1 MLEVTG
7 GFGHKRGFL
16 RLKASCLFVFSWHN
30 VCQRSPPENT
40 AACDHPRPRARVE
53 TLLALGIGGFVTGPA
68 GPETWQPSRCST
80 PSLGAWPCLRGAS
93 APALPVHQGAQCD
106 VVWGFTRSKI
116 GPAGIGLMVSR
127 SPYQGLAR
135 VLLSILAV
143 ISLRSAGPGYEV
155 NFDAV
160 SILVTVPA
168 CDCST
173 PCRGAQLCTQL
184 HVFSHICMYAPRP
197 RLCLR
202 SQIGS
207 RPLIQT
213 RARRDIRQSVTG
225 AFGLSEGASFR
236 GFCEDEIVSLS
247 CLACFTRPAAGKH
260 GKTAT
265 AFVGLDVGT
274 R

>member
-1 MLEVTG
+1 ML
-7 GFGHKRGFL
+7 F
-16 RLKASCLFVFSWHN
+16 AFSRHIVPKN
-30 VCQRSPPENT
+30 TSGST
-40 AACDHPRPRARVE
+40 AACDHPRPRAGVD
-53 TLLALGIGGFVTGPA
+53 TLLALGIGGFVTGPT
-68 GPETWQPSRCST
+68 GPGTWQPSWCST

-135 VLLSILAV
+135 GLLPILHLAV
-143 ISLRSAGPGYEV
+143 ISLRSAGPGYEGILT
-155 NFDAV
+155 V
-160 SILVTVPA
+160 SILVTVSA

-184 HVFSHICMYAPRP
+184 HVFSPIRMYAPRP

-225 AFGLSEGASFR
+225 AFGVSEGASFR
-236 GFCEDEIVSLS
+236 CFLRGRDRLPLLLGLFYAAS
-247 CLACFTRPAAGKH
+247 CRKTRKNRDSI
-260 GKTAT
+260 
-265 AFVGLDVGT
+265 LWS
-274 R
+274 RR

>member
-1 MLEVTG
+1 M
-7 GFGHKRGFL
+7 
-16 RLKASCLFVFSWHN
+16 LFVFSRHIVPKN
-30 VCQRSPPENT
+30 TSGST
-40 AACDHPRPRARVE
+40 AACDHPRPRAGVD
-53 TLLALGIGGFVTGPA
+53 TLLALGIGGFVTGPT
-68 GPETWQPSRCST
+68 GPGTWQPSWSST

-135 VLLSILAV
+135 VLLPILHLAV
-143 ISLRSAGPGYEV
+143 ISLRSAGPGYEL
-155 NFDAV
+155 NFGAV
-160 SILVTVPA
+160 SILVTVSA

-184 HVFSHICMYAPRP
+184 HVFSPIRMYAPRP

-207 RPLIQT
+207 RPLSQT
-213 RARRDIRQSVTG
+213 RARQHLRKSVLG
-225 AFGLSEGASFR
+225 AFWRVGRCILSGFARTRSSLPLLLGLFYAASCR
-236 GFCEDEIVSLS
+236 K
-247 CLACFTRPAAGKH
+247 TRK
-260 GKTAT
+260 KTAT
-265 AFVGLDVGT
+265 VFCGLDVET